1 MEFLLDDEELGVVV
15 RVKRAME
22 RMVKEDGGG
31 GGEGGGGPPGGDGGD
46 GGGVDEDENE
56 DRDEDE
62 KPDDGDGARKDRD
75 SSPKEGNDEKG
86 KGRGTT
92 GGNTLGL
99 APTLDN
105 SKISTKTAEVSSLF
119 PTAHR
124 SSVLMSPPAY
134 RSLEIEMIR
143 PHPQPLLSISLVRA
157 RAWIR
162 RFSSRFRYDSNIVLF
177 PTLWR
182 FRSQGLEFG

>member
-1 MEFLLDDEELGVVV
+1 MEFLLDDEELESVV
-15 RVKRAME
+15 RVKRAMKK
-22 RMVKEDGGG
+22 MVKEDGG
-31 GGEGGGGPPGGDGGD
+31 GGGGPPGGDGGD

-75 SSPKEGNDEKG
+75 SSRKEGNDEKG

-105 SKISTKTAEVSSLF
+105 SKISTKPAEVSSLF

-124 SSVLMSPPAY
+124 SSVLMSLPPPY

-143 PHPQPLLSISLVRA
+143 PHPQPLTLHLPRPSPSLDSKVLLPISIRLKHHSLPDPLAIPITR
-157 RAWIR
+157 
-162 RFSSRFRYDSNIVLF
+162 SRI
-177 PTLWR
+177 
-182 FRSQGLEFG
+182 G

>member
-1 MEFLLDDEELGVVV
+1 LKPEDDLIYQIDGKSVYSLWSTTITSLKLAFSTPRNTHLRRLPPPDGEYKAFCEELVRKSVEFLLDDEELEVVV
-15 RVKRAME
+15 RVKRAMKK
-22 RMVKEDGGG
+22 MVKEDGG
-31 GGEGGGGPPGGDGGD
+31 GGGGPPGGDGGD

-75 SSPKEGNDEKG
+75 SSRKEGNDEKG

-105 SKISTKTAEVSSLF
+105 SKISTKPAEVSSLF
-119 PTAHR
+119 PIVHQ
-124 SSVLMSPPAY
+124 SSVC
-134 RSLEIEMIR
+134 
-143 PHPQPLLSISLVRA
+143 
-157 RAWIR
+157 
-162 RFSSRFRYDSNIVLF
+162 
-177 PTLWR
+177 
-182 FRSQGLEFG
+182 